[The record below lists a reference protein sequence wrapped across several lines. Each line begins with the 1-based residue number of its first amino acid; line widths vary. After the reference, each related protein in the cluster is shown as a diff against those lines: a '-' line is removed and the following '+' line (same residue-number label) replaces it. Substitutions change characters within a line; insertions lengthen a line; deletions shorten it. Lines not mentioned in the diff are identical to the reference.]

1 MSLSN
6 FAGSFD
12 ALAFAYGSSAPGAPE
27 GLRVKVGTTATGAG
41 TLTLDFGF
49 ITLADGTVVNV
60 LATNASITT
69 GTSAGSNNETVTPS
83 AVSNATP
90 QVYGSPTVTATY
102 TYTHGVGEL
111 ISSGTIGLMEALN
124 YVASIGGGRVII
136 TPQWAQ
142 AGGTDAMVDAANAAL
157 PANAVLIDERN
168 GGGGAAAAYFAL
180 TNAQTLALNSA
191 PVALLPA
198 PGAGLAYDVL
208 DCVFFNDFATA
219 AFASGGAIQ
228 LSFGTG
234 TTIPATATVAATFLT
249 SPVADQMIKVAGALA
264 TNLASDILNKA
275 LYVAA
280 ATADFTTGAGVLRG
294 NIAYRVVKFA

>member
-6 FAGSFD
+6 FAGSYN
-12 ALAFAYGSSAPGAPE
+12 ALAFAYGCSVPGAPE

-41 TLTLDFGF
+41 TLTLDFGG
-49 ITLADGTVVNV
+49 ITLEDGTQVSP
-60 LATNASITT
+60 LATTASITL
-69 GTSAGSNNETVTPS
+69 GSSAGSNLETVTPS
-83 AVSNATP
+83 AVSNPTP
-90 QVYGSPTVTATY
+90 DVYGSPTVTATF
-102 TYTHGVGEL
+102 TYTHGVGDL
-111 ISSGTIGLMEALN
+111 VRSGTFGLMEALN
-124 YVASIGGGRVII
+124 YVSSIGGGRVII
-136 TPQWAQ
+136 TPQWAA

-157 PANAVLIDERN
+157 PANAVLIDQRN
-168 GGGGAAAAYFAL
+168 GGGGTASAYFAL

-191 PVALLPA
+191 PTALLPA
-198 PGAGLAYDVL
+198 PGAGLAYDIL

-234 TTIPATATVAATFLT
+234 VTIPATATVAATFLT

-275 LYVAA
+275 IYVAC
-280 ATADFTTGAGVLRG
+280 ATGDFTTGAGVLRG
-294 NIAYRVVKFA
+294 NISYRLVKFA